1 MSTAVALRMTS
12 ADILKLRKKR
22 SILIWALGLVLVPL
36 VLYFVIKASLHS
48 SNPGKN
54 GPAGGIAAFEDGLHI
69 LGMLFGPLAG
79 ILIGVEAGA
88 GDAASGVFRDL
99 VVTGRSRIAL
109 FATRVPAA
117 LLTTFLV
124 AALGYAL
131 MLVGVFAFASNLP
144 TPSFGLILEGAGF
157 VALETGVICV
167 VALGFAAL
175 TNSRPAAI
183 VTLIGVHLLVSPIL
197 ANIEPLG
204 GARKA
209 LLNQAL
215 AHFAPIAD
223 LRGGHGP
230 TITMSSATAIVVIVG
245 WLAVFLAL
253 GAWRT
258 RTMDA

>member
-22 SILIWALGLVLVPL
+22 STLIWALVLALAPL
-36 VLYFVIKASLHS
+36 AIYFIVKASQHS
-48 SNPGKN
+48 SNPARY
-54 GPAGGIAAFEDGLHI
+54 GPAGGIEAFKDGLRV

-99 VVTGRSRIAL
+99 VVTGRSRVAL

-117 LLTTFLV
+117 LVVTWLV
-124 AALGYAL
+124 TGLGYAL
-131 MLVGVFAFASNLP
+131 MLVGVFAFASDLP
-144 TPSFGLILEGAGF
+144 TPSLELILEGVGF

-167 VALGFAAL
+167 VALGFASL
-175 TNSRPAAI
+175 TSSRPASI
-183 VTLIGVHLLVSPIL
+183 VTLIGVDLLVSPIL
-197 ANIEPLG
+197 ANITSLG
-204 GARKA
+204 SARKA

-215 AHFAPIAD
+215 AHFAPLAD
-223 LRGGHGP
+223 LRGHGP
-230 TITMSSATAIVVIVG
+230 TIAMSGGTAIAVIVV

>member
-1 MSTAVALRMTS
+1 MSTAIALRMTS

-22 SILIWALGLVLVPL
+22 STMIWSLVLVLAPL
-36 VLYFVIKASLHS
+36 IVFFVVKAAQHS
-48 SNPGKN
+48 SNPVEY
-54 GPAGGIAAFEDGLHI
+54 GPAGGIEGFKDGLRI

-99 VVTGRSRIAL
+99 VVTGRSRVAL

-117 LLTTFLV
+117 LVTTLV
-124 AALGYAL
+124 AAALGYAL
-131 MLVGVFAFASNLP
+131 MLVGVFAFASNAQ
-144 TPSFGLILEGAGF
+144 TPSLGLILEGLGF
-157 VALETGVICV
+157 VAIETGVICI
-167 VALGFAAL
+167 VALGFASL

-183 VTLIGVHLLVSPIL
+183 VTLIGVDLLVSPIL
-197 ANIEPLG
+197 ANITSLG
-204 GARKA
+204 SARRA

-215 AHFAPIAD
+215 AHFAPLAD
-223 LRGGHGP
+223 LRGHGP
-230 TITMSSATAIVVIVG
+230 VITMSTATAIVVMAAWVAI
-245 WLAVFLAL
+245 FLAL

>member
-22 SILIWALGLVLVPL
+22 SILIWALALALVPL
-36 VLYFVIKASLHS
+36 IGYFIVKASLHS
-48 SNPGKN
+48 STPAKD
-54 GPAGGIAAFEDGLHI
+54 GPAGGMPAFEDGLRI
-69 LGMLFGPLAG
+69 LGMFFGPLAA

-117 LLTTFLV
+117 LVVTLLV
-124 AALGYAL
+124 AAAGYAL
-131 MLVGVFAFASNLP
+131 TLVGVFAFASNLP

-157 VALETGVICV
+157 IALETGVLCV
-167 VALGFAAL
+167 VALGFASL

-183 VTLIGVHLLVSPIL
+183 VTLIGVDLLVSPIL
-197 ANIEPLG
+197 ANITSLG
-204 GARKA
+204 NIRRA
-209 LLNQAL
+209 LLNQAIL
-215 AHFAPIAD
+215 HFVPIAD
-223 LRGGHGP
+223 LHGGHGP
-230 TITMSSATAIVVIVG
+230 TITMSGGTAIVVIVG

>member
-1 MSTAVALRMTS
+1 MTS

-22 SILIWALGLVLVPL
+22 SILIWALALVLVPL
-36 VLYFVIKASLHS
+36 IGYFIVKVSLHS
-48 SNPGKN
+48 SNPSEH
-54 GPAGGIAAFEDGLHI
+54 GPAGGIEGFKDGLRI

-117 LLTTFLV
+117 LVITWLV
-124 AALGYAL
+124 SGLGYAL

-144 TPSFGLILEGAGF
+144 TPSLALILEGIGF

-167 VALGFAAL
+167 VALGFASL
-175 TNSRPAAI
+175 TSSRPASI
-183 VTLIGVHLLVSPIL
+183 VTLIGVDLLVSPIL
-197 ANIEPLG
+197 ANITSLG
-204 GARKA
+204 SSRKA

-215 AHFAPIAD
+215 AHFAPLAD

-230 TITMSSATAIVVIVG
+230 TITMSSGIAVVVIVG
-245 WLAVFLAL
+245 WLAMFLAL

-258 RTMDA
+258 STMDA